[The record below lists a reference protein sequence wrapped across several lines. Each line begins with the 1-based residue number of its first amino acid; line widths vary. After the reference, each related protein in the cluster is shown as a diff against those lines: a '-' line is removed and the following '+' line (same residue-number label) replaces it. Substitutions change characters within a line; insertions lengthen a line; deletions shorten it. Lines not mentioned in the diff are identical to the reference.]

1 MTNRRRS
8 RLAWSQ
14 AARVEPAP
22 SPKPFKASA
31 PTTVAHTN
39 TPFQSQNTMASV
51 LPKNIN
57 AADLRFSDLKSLDN
71 GSKTSYVSNK
81 GSRVFVQTPL
91 MHLPYGINNSADME
105 AKKNPGKPV
114 VGPPRYDV
122 CVAFRDMERNHK
134 VKELY
139 DCMIG
144 VQNAVIDAAFTNRL
158 AWFRND
164 FKGNRDFVVD
174 KFQPII
180 KLDLDPETNEPRNR
194 GYAPTMKAKL
204 PYDADNDAFT
214 FECVDADKNVLDFKK
229 IVEKM
234 KGGKAQLL
242 IQLTGLWF
250 AGGRF
255 GCSWKVHKAKFEMPG
270 GIHVDWEED
279 SDGPED
285 MEEDDAEEEA
295 RRQQAQQ
302 QQQKKPRI
310 AAPVPDMLPDSEE
323 EEAAEG
329 AEVAESDDDALAADD
344 PTPPPPLPKG
354 KKPAAKKAGK

>member
-1 MTNRRRS
+1 
-8 RLAWSQ
+8 
-14 AARVEPAP
+14 
-22 SPKPFKASA
+22 
-31 PTTVAHTN
+31 
-39 TPFQSQNTMASV
+39 MASV

-270 GIHVDWEED
+270 GIH
-279 SDGPED
+279 GTG
-285 MEEDDAEEEA
+285 
-295 RRQQAQQ
+295 RRTATVRRTWRRTTP
-302 QQQKKPRI
+302 KRRR
-310 AAPVPDMLPDSEE
+310 AASRRSSSSRRSRASRPLCPICC
-323 EEAAEG
+323 
-329 AEVAESDDDALAADD
+329 
-344 PTPPPPLPKG
+344 PTPRRRRPRRVPRSRRATTTPWPPTTPPRRRRCPRARSRRPRRPESERRL
-354 KKPAAKKAGK
+354 AYV